1 MIVQAGSL
9 QSQVLDLGGENWTS
23 GSDVFLSSVTAE
35 PVVTEVTPG
44 GFCFAAARGQGLG
57 MRMVSCLAA
66 VYCRLSFSTS
76 LSLTVSIC
84 LWGAGG
90 SVSEVL
96 PTQPSVTSGVNPAG
110 RCQGALT
117 VLTPAPQHLPSPCPQ
132 PLPEGGNLPFR
143 PLWAD
148 CAQ

>member
-84 LWGAGG
+84 LWGAGVK
-90 SVSEVL
+90 SLRFSQL
-96 PTQPSVTSGVNPAG
+96 
-110 RCQGALT
+110 
-117 VLTPAPQHLPSPCPQ
+117 SP
-132 PLPEGGNLPFR
+132 L
-143 PLWAD
+143 
-148 CAQ
+148 